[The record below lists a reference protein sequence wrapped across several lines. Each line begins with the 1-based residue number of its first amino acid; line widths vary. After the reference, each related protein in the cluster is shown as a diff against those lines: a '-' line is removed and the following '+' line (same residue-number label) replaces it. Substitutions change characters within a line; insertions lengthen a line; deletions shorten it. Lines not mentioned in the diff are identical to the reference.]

1 VRDEPTASL
10 VTLTPMNPAYQ
21 HDPHA
26 ILAPLRDGC
35 PVARDPQTG
44 TFIVT
49 GYREA
54 HRVLASRRTWRDGAK
69 AEEAAVLARRQA
81 AQLPPGVPRTE
92 AVSILTLDDPDHAR
106 IRRPLQRAFYARV
119 KTCRERVE
127 QVIDAALD
135 AIDPTQP
142 FDLMTAYCVP
152 VPVDAIAAI
161 LGVDHDRLADFR
173 EWSEGVILG
182 LNPFRSPEQTV
193 VLERCRA
200 ALNDYFH
207 DQIERRR
214 ARPEDDLIS
223 DMVALQVEGAA
234 INDRELAINLIALLV
249 GGNLTTTDLIGNGA
263 RLLILH
269 PGERDKL
276 LADPG
281 LAPALVEEVL
291 RFEGPIDITQR
302 IMAEDVEVGT
312 CPVRA
317 TQAVTTVLRAANRD
331 PAVFEDADRFAIDA
345 KRPAHLSFGGGSH
358 ICIGAPLARLE
369 GQLALLKLF
378 QRFPTLRIA
387 DPEAEPKWRT
397 LPFFRG
403 LEEFIVRA

>member
-1 VRDEPTASL
+1 
-10 VTLTPMNPAYQ
+10 
-21 HDPHA
+21 
-26 ILAPLRDGC
+26 
-35 PVARDPQTG
+35 
-44 TFIVT
+44 
-49 GYREA
+49 
-54 HRVLASRRTWRDGAK
+54 
-69 AEEAAVLARRQA
+69 
-81 AQLPPGVPRTE
+81 
-92 AVSILTLDDPDHAR
+92 
-106 IRRPLQRAFYARV
+106 
-119 KTCRERVE
+119 
-127 QVIDAALD
+127 
-135 AIDPTQP
+135 
-142 FDLMTAYCVP
+142 
-152 VPVDAIAAI
+152 
-161 LGVDHDRLADFR
+161 
-173 EWSEGVILG
+173 
-182 LNPFRSPEQTV
+182 
-193 VLERCRA
+193 
-200 ALNDYFH
+200 
-207 DQIERRR
+207 
-214 ARPEDDLIS
+214 
-223 DMVALQVEGAA
+223 MVALQVEGAA

-263 RLLILH
+263 RLLMLH

-331 PAVFEDADRFAIDA
+331 PAVFEDANRFAIDA
-345 KRPAHLSFGGGSH
+345 KRPPHLSFGGGSH